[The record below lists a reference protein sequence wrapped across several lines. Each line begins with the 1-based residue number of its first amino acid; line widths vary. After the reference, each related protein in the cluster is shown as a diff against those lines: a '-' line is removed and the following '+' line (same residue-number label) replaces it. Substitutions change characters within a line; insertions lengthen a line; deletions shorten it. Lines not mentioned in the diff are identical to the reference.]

1 MLFRRIA
8 IGVLVFNLAGCTAG
22 VKPSTLEGPQYL
34 VSQPAKSVSI
44 ELSDEAKEKIGDN
57 PRFSQ
62 HALLDRIK
70 QALIVRNL
78 LNETKPEAV
87 HMIEIVIRDID
98 VRSRFSAVIF
108 GLTGDSDNIVGDVL
122 LKDSSGKELTRFEIS
137 ASYALDGLGGG
148 QDEVRMGWLYEKFA
162 ELTVTHLVG
171 NSQ

>member
-8 IGVLVFNLAGCTAG
+8 IGTLVFNLAGCAAG
-22 VKPSTLEGPQYL
+22 VKPSNPESTQYL

-44 ELSDEAKEKIGDN
+44 ELSDEATEKIGDN

-70 QALIVRNL
+70 RALIVKNL

-87 HMIEIVIRDID
+87 HVIEIVIRDIH

-162 ELTVTHLVG
+162 ELTVAYLAG
-171 NSQ
+171 NSK